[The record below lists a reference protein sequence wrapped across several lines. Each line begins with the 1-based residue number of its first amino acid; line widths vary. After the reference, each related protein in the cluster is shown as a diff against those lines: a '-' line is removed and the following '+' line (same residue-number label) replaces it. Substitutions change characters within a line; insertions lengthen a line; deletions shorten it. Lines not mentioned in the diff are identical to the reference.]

1 MKLIIDISEDSYKA
15 TCNGH
20 MLPPDVENVVQGIK
34 NGKPLPKGYG
44 RIADIDAAIECIKE
58 VKGEDAA
65 WAIGLIEWA
74 CDKRTIIEADKK
86 DDTIPN
92 KGSNHEFS
100 DSIAKAAKDM
110 FGIDLKKGV

>member
-58 VKGEDAA
+58 IKGEDAA

-86 DDTIPN
+86 E
-92 KGSNHEFS
+92 SEE
-100 DSIAKAAKDM
+100 
-110 FGIDLKKGV
+110 